1 MFIVSPF
8 ITAVSATKDYNS
20 SKSNTF
26 AISKMEDIGL
36 DEAGIERILDAFD
49 DEIEVYKDYNDAK
62 LNTLA
67 VMKRGGVSDVDAERI
82 ISDIRIGDDTPT
94 GVTITI
100 KWCGAVFSG
109 GPPDENVTPQGSGDP
124 LHGLNVYKGKACK
137 KEIGPPIG
145 IDEEGIHGIEIA
157 LNDEI
162 HAYKDYNT
170 ARLNTLATIKDAG
183 ITDEAK
189 RAEILD
195 SLYEPVKTADA
206 IYDTIN
212 QAMVDFPLLGKIF
225 GNEKMNVYV
234 REMAPFNVVTR
245 NGRVENLNPGETEAP
260 TMRVYSDM
268 GTVNQLIAGEVTPL
282 AALMEGKI
290 RYEGV
295 GFVKSIKIRVLKFA
309 SKLLYKFD
317 IGVEK
322 EKTEEKVSIQKTT
335 TPPPTTQPSTTSPPT
350 TPPPTTLHITPVP
363 PTSTGNCTNI
373 SVGPNLFDR
382 GGLIYDADRDITWL
396 QDANYAQTSGYDTD
410 GKMNWDDAMAWAD
423 SLDYGGFDDWRLPA
437 VVDTGSPGCDSAL
450 SGTDCGLN
458 VDTSTGEMAHLWYD
472 ELGNL
477 AFADASG
484 QSQTGGG
491 LSNTGP
497 FTNIQSWTY
506 WSGTEHALYPNI
518 AWAFRFD
525 NGYQGPVTNNINF
538 YAWPVRDGDVCAPPT
553 TTTPPTTTPPT
564 TAPPTTPPPMTPMLT
579 KIPVITTPPPTTLP
593 PLTLPPVSESPITP
607 IPVRPK
613 NCIQPPSGLVSWWPG
628 DGDANDIWDANP
640 GTLAGDTTFAAG
652 MVGQAFSFDGSRD
665 YVDVENPANL
675 QVTGPHSAFAW
686 VKLDS
691 TKAEQDVVSK
701 YAQLTSGSFTREFLL
716 MVYNGRVRGHIG
728 STALSG
734 ATPLSTGTWYFI
746 GQVWDGTALRVYVNG
761 AEDGSIS
768 AGAPTTGDSK
778 FFIGARTQNGT
789 DVRTSAV
796 MNGLIEE
803 VQIFNRALT
812 PAEILAEYNAGSA
825 GKCKGVSEVDLGIE
839 KTVSDSNPEEGDI
852 IGYSITLNNP
862 NNLTVTGVVVTDLLP
877 AGVTFNYYQASTG
890 TFDNGTGVW
899 NVGTIDPYT
908 YLTLYISVTVDSGT
922 TGQTITNTAELT
934 NVDQGDSNSANN
946 IGSAEITV
954 GTTTQPDLSIVKFQ
968 NGDFHYGQSG
978 SYTLMVENLGN
989 GPADSPITVVDV
1001 LPDGFTFDSFY
1012 DPYSTDWSCFVS
1024 GQVVTCTYNGPA
1036 VSPSG
1041 FLPTLI
1047 INVTIDPVDE
1057 FPGGSDAVENCAT
1070 VRHPDDTN
1078 SANDE
1083 SCVQTI
1089 ITSL

>member
-1 MFIVSPF
+1 M
-8 ITAVSATKDYNS
+8 
-20 SKSNTF
+20 
-26 AISKMEDIGL
+26 
-36 DEAGIERILDAFD
+36 
-49 DEIEVYKDYNDAK
+49 
-62 LNTLA
+62 
-67 VMKRGGVSDVDAERI
+67 
-82 ISDIRIGDDTPT
+82 
-94 GVTITI
+94 
-100 KWCGAVFSG
+100 
-109 GPPDENVTPQGSGDP
+109 
-124 LHGLNVYKGKACK
+124 
-137 KEIGPPIG
+137 
-145 IDEEGIHGIEIA
+145 
-157 LNDEI
+157 
-162 HAYKDYNT
+162 
-170 ARLNTLATIKDAG
+170 
-183 ITDEAK
+183 
-189 RAEILD
+189 
-195 SLYEPVKTADA
+195 
-206 IYDTIN
+206 
-212 QAMVDFPLLGKIF
+212 
-225 GNEKMNVYV
+225 
-234 REMAPFNVVTR
+234 
-245 NGRVENLNPGETEAP
+245 
-260 TMRVYSDM
+260 
-268 GTVNQLIAGEVTPL
+268 
-282 AALMEGKI
+282 
-290 RYEGV
+290 
-295 GFVKSIKIRVLKFA
+295 
-309 SKLLYKFD
+309 
-317 IGVEK
+317 
-322 EKTEEKVSIQKTT
+322 
-335 TPPPTTQPSTTSPPT
+335 
-350 TPPPTTLHITPVP
+350 
-363 PTSTGNCTNI
+363 
-373 SVGPNLFDR
+373 
-382 GGLIYDADRDITWL
+382 
-396 QDANYAQTSGYDTD
+396 
-410 GKMNWDDAMAWAD
+410 
-423 SLDYGGFDDWRLPA
+423 
-437 VVDTGSPGCDSAL
+437 
-450 SGTDCGLN
+450 
-458 VDTSTGEMAHLWYD
+458 
-472 ELGNL
+472 
-477 AFADASG
+477 
-484 QSQTGGG
+484 
-491 LSNTGP
+491 
-497 FTNIQSWTY
+497 
-506 WSGTEHALYPNI
+506 
-518 AWAFRFD
+518 
-525 NGYQGPVTNNINF
+525 
-538 YAWPVRDGDVCAPPT
+538 
-553 TTTPPTTTPPT
+553 
-564 TAPPTTPPPMTPMLT
+564 
-579 KIPVITTPPPTTLP
+579 
-593 PLTLPPVSESPITP
+593 
-607 IPVRPK
+607 
-613 NCIQPPSGLVSWWPG
+613 
-628 DGDANDIWDANP
+628 
-640 GTLAGDTTFAAG
+640 
-652 MVGQAFSFDGSRD
+652 
-665 YVDVENPANL
+665 DVENPANL

-796 MNGLIEE
+796 MNGLIDE

-825 GKCKGVSEVDLGIE
+825 GKCKVDSDDDGIPNASDNCPLTYNPDQTDTDGDGIGDACEEPCENPVNATVIAGVSDNFNTSNGPELSSPSADLQIILNNYLSGTRDFDVLGNDRVFGHTFTGLPPGIE
-839 KTVSDSNPEEGDI
+839 AATLELHLRAGSSSLVSNDGISLELVGGTTPFAWSRRISQLPEAGGTWNSNQDTVFILNLAALPNADGSFTNILPNINMDQALDVYIQDDTAVDYMVLTLWTCPVDVDIEVVKTVSDSNPEEGDI
-852 IGYSITLNNP
+852 IGYSITLTNP